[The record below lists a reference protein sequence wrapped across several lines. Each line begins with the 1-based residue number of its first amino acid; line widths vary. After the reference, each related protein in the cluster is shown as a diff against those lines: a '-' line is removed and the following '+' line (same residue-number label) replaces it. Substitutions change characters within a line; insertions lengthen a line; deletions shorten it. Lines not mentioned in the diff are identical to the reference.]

1 MNTELASAT
10 SQSRLS
16 PVGRV
21 AVLVAVAASAGCGS
35 SDASPFA
42 SSDSGAQSSSGS
54 GSTSGGSSS
63 GSSSGSTGSS
73 GSSGG
78 SSSSSG
84 GGVTG
89 DGGGAADGS
98 TGSGAIAC
106 GTTPTRY
113 IVLGHSVAHC
123 YAVGGTMSETCS
135 LKSTETYL
143 AGKFPGLAYEN
154 YAVDGALI
162 ADVANTQLPMVAGSA
177 GNVFVN
183 IFIGG
188 NDLAAHLYEPD
199 AIAMQS
205 WTNLQPAA
213 IQNMNTILSYFEDKT
228 KFPGGATILV
238 NSQYNPFD
246 ECVTATNSFA
256 TAYKQSII
264 KQFNAL
270 LVTIAE
276 GHKSAMVVDQYGD
289 VLGHGD
295 NYNDATSN
303 ASPPAACPYY
313 MSGNASWMANLIHPN
328 DLGHAPLAKNMI
340 AAVDAVFK
348 CQ

>member
-1 MNTELASAT
+1 MNI
-10 SQSRLS
+10 QSGTIALL
-16 PVGRV
+16 
-21 AVLVAVAASAGCGS
+21 LVAVSASTACGS
-35 SDASPFA
+35 GGSDPFGNGSGTQ
-42 SSDSGAQSSSGS
+42 SSGSGGGDNSSSGS
-54 GSTSGGSSS
+54 VGSSGVGGSSS
-63 GSSSGSTGSS
+63 GTG

-78 SSSSSG
+78 
-84 GGVTG
+84 VTA
-89 DGGGAADGS
+89 DGGGGTDGAAA
-98 TGSGAIAC
+98 TGGGIAC

-113 IVLGHSVAHC
+113 IVLGHSVAAC
-123 YAVGGTMSETCS
+123 YAVGGPTSEQCA

-162 ADVANTQLPMVAGSA
+162 ADVVNTQLPKVAGSS

-183 IFIGG
+183 LYIGG

-199 AIAMQS
+199 ATAQQS

-213 IQNMNTILSYFEDKT
+213 IQNMNTILSYFEDET

-246 ECVTATNSFA
+246 ECVTATNPYA
-256 TAYKQSII
+256 TALKQNII

-270 LVTIAE
+270 LVTIAS
-276 GHKSAMVVDQYGD
+276 GHKSAAVVDQYGD

-295 NYNDATSN
+295 NYNQATSN
-303 ASPPAACPYY
+303 ASPPVACPHYVA
-313 MSGNASWMANLIHPN
+313 GNASWMADLIHPN
-328 DLGHAPLAKNMI
+328 TLGHVVLGKQMT
-340 AAVDAVFK
+340 AAVDTVFT
-348 CQ
+348 CP

>member
-1 MNTELASAT
+1 M
-10 SQSRLS
+10 
-16 PVGRV
+16 
-21 AVLVAVAASAGCGS
+21 
-35 SDASPFA
+35 
-42 SSDSGAQSSSGS
+42 
-54 GSTSGGSSS
+54 
-63 GSSSGSTGSS
+63 
-73 GSSGG
+73 
-78 SSSSSG
+78 
-84 GGVTG
+84 
-89 DGGGAADGS
+89 
-98 TGSGAIAC
+98 
-106 GTTPTRY
+106 PTRY

-123 YAVGGTMSETCS
+123 YDVGGTMSETCS

-162 ADVANTQLPMVAGSA
+162 ADVVNTELPMVAGSA

-183 IFIGG
+183 LYIGG

-199 AIAMQS
+199 AIAMLS

-213 IQNMNTILSYFEDKT
+213 TQDLNTILSYFEDKT

-246 ECVTATNSFA
+246 DCVTNSNSFA
-256 TAYKQSII
+256 TTFKQQVIQ
-264 KQFNAL
+264 QFNAL
-270 LVTIAE
+270 LVTVAA
-276 GHKSAMVVDQYGD
+276 GHKSAVVVDQFGA

-295 NYNDATSN
+295 NYDQASSN
-303 ASPPAACPYY
+303 ASPPTACPYY
-313 MSGNASWMANLIHPN
+313 MSGNATWMADLIHPN
-328 DLGHAPLAKNMI
+328 ELGHVPLGKAMT